1 MATSN
6 KSKKILEK
14 ARKIAAKTKKKKVS
28 KVDVKKKTTSYPE
41 GQNAPQSKKYT
52 QESDKALSAKSTGWR
67 WTKEGAKK
75 LGKSVES
82 KPTTSDIEKYRNET
96 FKLKGKPNKSG
107 PKGVGDGSH
116 RYLYVERRADKADIT
131 RKNKLMDGGETKKA
145 WGVFYNNELVFRES
159 SQEDALKSAKML
171 KSEVSMPFG
180 VSVEKI
186 DNDEMAKGGKVEDLR
201 KRFEGYTDEE
211 LQIFN
216 GDNKET
222 LKNWN
227 RKDAIEDAINSVLD
241 EDDGD
246 EMAKGGKIPSSEVTY
261 FKKYVKEFY
270 GKDEMYSEFF
280 PPLGASNDEINLA
293 VSQYIEYCKTKDD
306 QWGGGDSF
314 DREIVRDIMFYNR
327 GTRKGLEY
335 QRAIKEIFGKDKKE
349 YGGILQ
355 PMIGGVNADPR
366 FDIYNTTMFAKKGAE
381 LPKGEYRRGGFVTTL
396 DDAIATDELKGEASS
411 KMGED
416 DSILNFAYT
425 DYGGDFF
432 DIVAIDYFLEN
443 YPENIVVENTGWGGR
458 NAIVF
463 GAPAQEF
470 IEASESYLLGFDN
483 IEEYYYQRQ
492 YEQEREDFERFLEDI
507 QKYQSYKVSD
517 EAMDWLMENRTG
529 YFNITTTGVDF
540 SESDLINDLE
550 NEGLIEKETDD
561 YAKGGKTKK
570 ASKTPKVDNGDLVRY
585 AQTND
590 QLKVL
595 KDIIPVLDEKG
606 IKLKYGTSVGKQPQT
621 IIFDKNYHDGIL
633 RISSSGWY
641 GENTYNGEE
650 FGSADDLE
658 YVIDNPSEDDY
669 AKGGT
674 VKPRVVPI
682 YIYELSYSKHG
693 KEGTFVDKVKAKSE
707 DDAINKWVDQT
718 NRSKGGVYT
727 IIDVVKSSRNRMED
741 GGEMAHGGSTHEQGY
756 DDRED
761 ESLAMRHGKIASKDF
776 VGSHARREHSRRDD
790 ARFEERHKKA
800 YGGLTDSSIEL
811 LD

>member
-131 RKNKLMDGGETKKA
+131 RKNKLMDGGMMAKGGDVNRYKIIQDTDGTYEQGFYCVIDTKEDKLVDLFQFKKEA
-145 WGVFYNNELVFRES
+145 QGFLDEINQKGISNANSSKYNGQKDNY
-159 SQEDALKSAKML
+159 ED
-171 KSEVSMPFG
+171 G
-180 VSVEKI
+180 G
-186 DNDEMAKGGKVEDLR
+186 EMAKGGMV
-201 KRFEGYTDEE
+201 
-211 LQIFN
+211 
-216 GDNKET
+216 KEINFDGT
-222 LKNWN
+222 NWYLTYIDPTHFFLSNDASLKGNPYHIGQFRTRPFYNEIKEWLSSY
-227 RKDAIEDAINSVLD
+227 KDT
-241 EDDGD
+241 
-246 EMAKGGKIPSSEVTY
+246 MAKGGKIPSSEVTY

-280 PPLGASNDEINLA
+280 PPFGATNDEVNLA

-381 LPKGEYRRGGFVTTL
+381 LPKGYFEYVSWEEVQSDPSDNNKGYIYGINL
-396 DDAIATDELKGEASS
+396 IDEDSGE
-411 KMGED
+411 
-416 DSILNFAYT
+416 I
-425 DYGGDFF
+425 F
-432 DIVAIDYFLEN
+432 D
-443 YPENIVVENTGWGGR
+443 VEW
-458 NAIVF
+458 F
-463 GAPAQEF
+463 K
-470 IEASESYLLGFDN
+470 SEKERDKA
-483 IEEYYYQRQ
+483 IEEYNLVEYDY
-492 YEQEREDFERFLEDI
+492 
-507 QKYQSYKVSD
+507 SSD
-517 EAMDWLMENRTG
+517 
-529 YFNITTTGVDF
+529 
-540 SESDLINDLE
+540 
-550 NEGLIEKETDD
+550 DD
-561 YAKGGKTKK
+561 NYAKGGKTKK

-658 YVIDNPSEDDY
+658 YVIDNPSDDDY

-674 VKPRVVPI
+674 VKPRVVPM

-718 NRSKGGVYT
+718 HRGKGGVYT

-761 ESLAMRHGKIASKDF
+761 ESLAMRHGKIASKHF

-790 ARFEERHKKA
+790 AQFEERHKKA

>member
-131 RKNKLMDGGETKKA
+131 RKNKLAKGGIMNRHIWEGWTVENFIDELSIEFNYHPKFKSRDEVKKWAMENQPYYKKYIPEVVDYYWEKNQREKYEDGG
-145 WGVFYNNELVFRES
+145 
-159 SQEDALKSAKML
+159 
-171 KSEVSMPFG
+171 
-180 VSVEKI
+180 
-186 DNDEMAKGGKVEDLR
+186 EMAKGGKANENEYIVSVEIENEYG
-201 KRFEGYTDEE
+201 KIIEFGVNVFANTEDEAMDKAEANIRENDSRYEDSSIDIVGVKLVKNKMAKGGSVEEKYEVE
-211 LQIFN
+211 LFFK
-216 GDNKET
+216 GLSGE
-222 LKNWN
+222 N
-227 RKDAIEDAINSVLD
+227 RKIGKYVVSQNTLDNLEDEWSHILSIDVID
-241 EDDGD
+241 ESEKGSISWYNLKKEIYAKGKEKGLFADGGM
-246 EMAKGGKIPSSEVTY
+246 MAKGGKIPSSEVAD
-261 FKKYVKEFY
+261 FKKYVKGFY
-270 GKDEMYSEFF
+270 GKDEIWSEFF
-280 PPLGASNDEINLA
+280 PPVGVSNEEVNLA

-335 QRAIKEIFGKDKKE
+335 QRAIKEIFAKDKKE

-366 FDIYNTTMFAKKGAE
+366 FDIYNTTMFAKRGAE
-381 LPKGEYRRGGFVTTL
+381 LPKGYFEYVSWDEVQSDPSDNNKGYIYGINLIDEDSGEIL
-396 DDAIATDELKGEASS
+396 DVEWFKS
-411 KMGED
+411 ED
-416 DSILNFAYT
+416 
-425 DYGGDFF
+425 
-432 DIVAIDYFLEN
+432 
-443 YPENIVVENTGWGGR
+443 
-458 NAIVF
+458 
-463 GAPAQEF
+463 
-470 IEASESYLLGFDN
+470 
-483 IEEYYYQRQ
+483 
-492 YEQEREDFERFLEDI
+492 EREKAI
-507 QKYQSYKVSD
+507 KKYNLVEYDYPSD
-517 EAMDWLMENRTG
+517 D
-529 YFNITTTGVDF
+529 
-540 SESDLINDLE
+540 
-550 NEGLIEKETDD
+550 DD
-561 YAKGGKTKK
+561 YA
-570 ASKTPKVDNGDLVRY
+570 
-585 AQTND
+585 
-590 QLKVL
+590 
-595 KDIIPVLDEKG
+595 E
-606 IKLKYGTSVGKQPQT
+606 
-621 IIFDKNYHDGIL
+621 
-633 RISSSGWY
+633 
-641 GENTYNGEE
+641 
-650 FGSADDLE
+650 
-658 YVIDNPSEDDY
+658 
-669 AKGGT
+669 GGT

-682 YIYELSYSKHG
+682 YLYELTYSKHG
-693 KEGTFVDKVKAKSE
+693 KKGTFVSKVEAKSE

-718 NRSKGGVYT
+718 NRSEGVYT

-776 VGSHARREHSRRDD
+776 VGSHKRREHSRRDD
-790 ARFEERHKKA
+790 AQFEERHKKA